1 MDVAA
6 VTRDRLAAQSQRA
19 TPARLRLAEVIAQAS
34 HPVTIAEILEHDS
47 SFALSST
54 YRNLTVLEQAGIL
67 HRIVTNDDIVR
78 YELAEPFAGH
88 HHHLMCEGC
97 GAVID
102 VPLADLERAVHEA
115 ADAVAASH
123 GFRTTAHRI
132 DLIGRCADCA

>member
-6 VTRDRLAAQSQRA
+6 ITRDRLAAQSQRA
-19 TPARLRLAEVIAQAS
+19 TPARIRLAEAVAESS
-34 HPVTIAEILEHDS
+34 HPVTITEILSREPT
-47 SFALSST
+47 FALSST
-54 YRNLTVLEQAGIL
+54 YRNLTVLEHAGIL

-102 VPLADLERAVHEA
+102 VPLTDLEQALHRAA
-115 ADAVAASH
+115 AMVAETH
-123 GFRTTAHRI
+123 GFRTTAHRV
-132 DLIGRCADCA
+132 DLIGRCANCT